1 MSAMPRV
8 APRIFAFFLS
18 HAALGLPPPLH
29 ADGAAPG
36 WNKLV
41 YLIYRLEVTRYCSLA
56 DDAVAAGFRAA
67 RDALLAQYRFGK
79 NLIDSARREAD
90 LLAYREW
97 DNRGLGGFRRW
108 CRVDAALF
116 ARQLLRARNAA
127 AMPSPQPGTT
137 P

>member
-1 MSAMPRV
+1 MPRI
-8 APRIFAFFLS
+8 APRFFALLLS
-18 HAALGLPPPLH
+18 NAALGLPQSH
-29 ADGAAPG
+29 ADGGVPG

-67 RDALLAQYRFGK
+67 RDAMLARYHFAPGMI
-79 NLIDSARREAD
+79 NSARREAY

-108 CRVDAALF
+108 CREDAALF
-116 ARQLLRARNAA
+116 ARQLLRAPTHS
-127 AMPSPQPGTT
+127 PSPQPGAA